1 MEWINFQLHILIK
14 NFIFY
19 KTHEM
24 TKSWS
29 ILQDAKQEILQI
41 RLEQVSGLMHIWQTD
56 HYNMVSW
63 LNQNRNC
70 LLVKTKQMRLNFY
83 EVYIVGIYI
92 YTSGVWWNANNEWH
106 RNAASLNNHVEY
118 IRLVWPSNDTSKYL
132 LSRWCSTIRASVFLT
147 HPMVRQPHLISSY
160 RSFDNDRGFWNW
172 ECLIPLI

>member
-41 RLEQVSGLMHIWQTD
+41 RLEQVSGLIHIWQTD
-56 HYNMVSW
+56 HYNMVNW
-63 LNQNRNC
+63 LDQNRNC

-92 YTSGVWWNANNEWH
+92 LPVFDEMQTMNDIGMQLLWTTM
-106 RNAASLNNHVEY
+106 LN
-118 IRLVWPSNDTSKYL
+118 T
-132 LSRWCSTIRASVFLT
+132 
-147 HPMVRQPHLISSY
+147 
-160 RSFDNDRGFWNW
+160 
-172 ECLIPLI
+172 